1 MKETI
6 NYNEMTKGMKI
17 DLQVEKRRINSL
29 WFMGFQAVLLI
40 AVFTLSFVFFTIRS
54 NNIKTQVLENRTDL
68 LIDLIE
74 RQERRVSDISKQ
86 ISENPQ
92 SVDAN
97 INKVVEKLDSDYK
110 KLQEIIIGNPSN
122 IIEFA
127 LLINK
132 VDNLKESYKEHKD
145 AIYKEMDRNF
155 GLFQWFIYM
164 NIFII
169 LAILGMTVTIY
180 YQGRDQKK
188 KSRLKQK

>member
-1 MKETI
+1 M
-6 NYNEMTKGMKI
+6 
-17 DLQVEKRRINSL
+17 
-29 WFMGFQAVLLI
+29 LLI

-188 KSRLKQK
+188 KSRLK